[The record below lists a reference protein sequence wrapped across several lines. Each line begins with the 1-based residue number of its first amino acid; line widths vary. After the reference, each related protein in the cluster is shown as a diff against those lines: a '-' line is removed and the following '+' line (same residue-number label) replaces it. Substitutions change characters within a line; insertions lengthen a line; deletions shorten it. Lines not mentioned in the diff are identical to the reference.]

1 VAVLASGPRVCTHP
15 GARAIL
21 RPAAS
26 FAGVSPPE
34 SFNFA
39 DVWEAVSDRVRDR
52 PAVVV
57 GERRLTYGEL
67 EDRANRLAQVLIG
80 LGVGPGDAVACHLT
94 NSSEYLETLL
104 AAWKLRAVPVNVNYR
119 YTSEELAH
127 LYRDSAAVVAVVDA
141 DLLERVDAVAD
152 QLDSLR
158 TVLVVGGGPA
168 TPGPTGLHDVRS
180 FDEATGRVSADRPV
194 VAGRGDDDLYVIYTG
209 GTTGLPKGVVW
220 RMGDAFFGCLGG
232 GDPMRMS
239 GPVAAPEELMERIVD
254 FDFTFYALAPLM
266 HAAAQWVSFMWLFCG
281 ARVVLHE
288 GPFDAGQVWRTIE
301 REGVST
307 TTVVGDAMAR
317 PLCDDWEA
325 NGPYD
330 VSTLFAFSNGGAPLS
345 AVLRERLQA
354 ALPGVVFT
362 DGFGSSETGIQGSS
376 RLQPGDRSSGTAR
389 FDSVAA
395 GTLVL
400 DEDLRPVE
408 PGSGMVGRVAHSG
421 HLPLRYHNA
430 PERTAETFVE
440 VDGQRVALNGDMAMV
455 EADGS
460 VVLLGR
466 GSLCINT
473 GGEKVFPEEVEGVLK
488 AHPSVYDVVVVGVP
502 HDRWGEQV
510 TAVVQPVDGA
520 QVALEDLVAHGRE
533 HLAGYKLPRAV
544 VVVDAVVR
552 SPSGKADYRWARATA
567 VEEASEGTTSEAPPT
582 P

>member
-1 VAVLASGPRVCTHP
+1 M
-15 GARAIL
+15 
-21 RPAAS
+21 
-26 FAGVSPPE
+26 SPPE

-39 DVWEAVSDRVRDR
+39 DVWEAISDRVRDR

-57 GERRLTYGEL
+57 GDRRLTYGEL

-127 LYRDSAAVVAVVDA
+127 LYRDSGAVVAVVDA

-180 FDEATGRVSADRPV
+180 FDEATGRVSADRPEV
-194 VAGRGDDDLYVIYTG
+194 PGRGEDDLYVIYTG

-239 GPVAAPEELMERIVD
+239 GPVAEPEELMERIVD

-317 PLCDDWEA
+317 PLCDDWDT
-325 NGPYD
+325 NGPYE

-345 AVLRERLQA
+345 AGLRERLQA

-376 RLQPGDRSSGTAR
+376 RLQPGDRGAGTAR
-389 FDSVAA
+389 FDAVAS

-400 DEDLRPVE
+400 DDDLRPVE
-408 PGSGMVGRVAHSG
+408 PGSGVVGRVAHSG
-421 HLPLRYHNA
+421 YLPLRYHNA

-440 VDGQRVALNGDMAMV
+440 VGGQRVALNGDMAMV

-488 AHPSVYDVVVVGVP
+488 SHPAVYDLVVVGVP

-510 TAVVQPVDGA
+510 TAVVQPVEGS

-567 VEEASEGTTSEAPPT
+567 VEAAAEVTTSEATSEGTTSEAPPT
-582 P
+582 T

>member
-1 VAVLASGPRVCTHP
+1 VTAPD
-15 GARAIL
+15 
-21 RPAAS
+21 
-26 FAGVSPPE
+26 

-39 DVWEAVSDRVRDR
+39 DVWEAVSDRVRER

-57 GERRLTYGEL
+57 GDRRLTYGEL
-67 EDRANRLAQVLIG
+67 EDRANRLAHVLQD

-94 NSSEYLETLL
+94 NSTEYLETLL

-119 YTSEELAH
+119 YTSEELVH
-127 LYRDSAAVVAVVDA
+127 LYRDSAAVVSVVDA
-141 DLLERVDAVAD
+141 SLLERVDAVAD
-152 QLDSLR
+152 RLDELR
-158 TVLVVGGGPA
+158 TVLVVDDG
-168 TPGPTGLHDVRS
+168 TPMRTPSRLGDVRR
-180 FDEATGRVSADRPV
+180 FDEVTQAAATDRPAV
-194 VAGRGDDDLYVIYTG
+194 PGRGDDDLYVIYTG

-239 GPVAAPEELMERIVD
+239 GPVGEPAELLDRIVD

-288 GPFDAGQVWRTIE
+288 GPFDPTRVWRTIE

-330 VSTLFAFSNGGAPLS
+330 VATLFAFSNGGAPLS
-345 AVLRERLQA
+345 AALRERLQA

-376 RLQPGDRSSGTAR
+376 RLQPGDRSAGTAR
-389 FDSVAA
+389 FDAVAS

-400 DEDLRPVE
+400 DDDLRPVE
-408 PGSGMVGRVAHSG
+408 PGSGVVGRVAHSG
-421 HLPLRYHNA
+421 YLPLRYHNA

-440 VDGQRVALNGDMAMV
+440 IDGHRVALNGDMATV

-466 GSLCINT
+466 GSLSINT

-488 AHPSVYDVVVVGVP
+488 AHPAVYDVVVVGVP

-510 TAVVQPVDGA
+510 TAVVQPVDGL
-520 QVALEDLVAHGRE
+520 QVELEDLVAHGRE
-533 HLAGYKLPRAV
+533 HLARYKLPRALV
-544 VVVDAVVR
+544 TVDAVVR

-567 VEEASEGTTSEAPPT
+567 IEATPPEGSTTP
-582 P
+582 

>member
-1 VAVLASGPRVCTHP
+1 MTAPD
-15 GARAIL
+15 
-21 RPAAS
+21 
-26 FAGVSPPE
+26 

-67 EDRANRLAQVLIG
+67 EDRANRLANVLRD
-80 LGVGPGDAVACHLT
+80 LGVGPGDTVACHLT

-141 DLLERVDAVAD
+141 DLLDRVDAVAD
-152 QLDSLR
+152 QLDALR
-158 TVLVVGGGPA
+158 TVLVVGGSA
-168 TPGPTGLHDVRS
+168 STPEPTRLGDVRS
-180 FDEATGRVSADRPV
+180 YDEETLAAPTDRPEV
-194 VAGRGDDDLYVIYTG
+194 PGRGEDDLYVIYTG

-232 GDPMRMS
+232 GDPMRMT
-239 GPVAAPEELMERIVD
+239 GPVEVPAELIERIID
-254 FDFTFYALAPLM
+254 FDFTYYALAPLM
-266 HAAAQWVSFMWLFCG
+266 HAAAQLVSFMWLFCG
-281 ARVVLHE
+281 ARVVLHD
-288 GPFDAGQVWRTIE
+288 GAFDPGRVWRTIE

-317 PLCDDWEA
+317 PLLDDWEA
-325 NGPYD
+325 HGPYD

-345 AVLRERLQA
+345 AVLRDRLQA

-376 RLQPGDRSSGTAR
+376 RLQPGDRSAGTAR
-389 FDSVAA
+389 FDAVAS

-400 DEDLRPVE
+400 DDELRPVE
-408 PGSGMVGRVAHSG
+408 PGSGVVGRVAHSG
-421 HLPLRYHNA
+421 YLPLRYHNA

-440 VDGQRVALNGDMAMV
+440 VDGQRVALNGDMATV

-488 AHPSVYDVVVVGVP
+488 SHPAVYDAVVVGVP

-510 TAVVQPVDGA
+510 TAVVQPVDGLL
-520 QVALEDLVAHGRE
+520 VELEDLLAFGRE
-533 HLAGYKLPRAV
+533 HLAGYKLPRAL

-567 VEEASEGTTSEAPPT
+567 VEASPT